1 MNRCPANA
9 RLLSGWKRFV
19 AWRVLLLVLWAGMVV
34 GCGKTAEDAALDSDA
49 NGFICTGCKTK
60 FYTDRKVFAN
70 HCPACRKPSI
80 EMVVG
85 FVCSADRHV
94 SYGPRGKGSLAC
106 EQCGKNA
113 SGLSIPRESELKA
126 WGAVRKSGSEVG
138 VE

>member
-1 MNRCPANA
+1 MNTATINLPAP
-9 RLLSGWKRFV
+9 SGSQQCS
-19 AWRVLLLVLWAGMVV
+19 AWRILVAVLLAGMLM

-49 NGFICTGCKTK
+49 NGFICLGCKTK

-70 HCPACRKPSI
+70 HCPACRKPDI
-80 EMVVG
+80 QMVVG
-85 FVCSADRHV
+85 FVCAADQHV
-94 SYGPRGKGSLAC
+94 SYGPRGKGSLVC
-106 EQCGKNA
+106 EQCGKSA